1 MTRRLTQ
8 SPRGARQSQQ
18 RLAGQAR
25 PGRQR
30 SARLAGFTMIEV
42 LVVMSIVVI
51 LAGIGLAQYRNGV
64 IRAQE
69 AVLREDLFRMRD
81 ALDQYYADKN
91 RYPPDL
97 QSLVG
102 DGYLRAVPKDPFTD
116 SADTWQTVP
125 SEPDPNNPSAAPG
138 IYNVKSGSDRTAI
151 DGTRYA
157 EW

>member
-1 MTRRLTQ
+1 
-8 SPRGARQSQQ
+8 
-18 RLAGQAR
+18 
-25 PGRQR
+25 
-30 SARLAGFTMIEV
+30 LAGFTMIEV